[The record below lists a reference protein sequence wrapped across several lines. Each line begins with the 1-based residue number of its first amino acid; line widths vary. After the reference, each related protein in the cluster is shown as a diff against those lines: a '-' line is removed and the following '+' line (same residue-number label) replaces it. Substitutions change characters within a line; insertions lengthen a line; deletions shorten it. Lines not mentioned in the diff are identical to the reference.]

1 MALDPMRLRYEDAE
15 EDESHSYDFY
25 AEQYREEQLEN
36 DGINNVEE
44 AVMKG
49 WDDAKA
55 YTNTED
61 EY

>member
-1 MALDPMRLRYEDAE
+1 MAWDPMRLRYEE
-15 EDESHSYDFY
+15 TEDEFSHSYDFY

-49 WDDAKA
+49 WDEAKA
-55 YTNTED
+55 YTDIED